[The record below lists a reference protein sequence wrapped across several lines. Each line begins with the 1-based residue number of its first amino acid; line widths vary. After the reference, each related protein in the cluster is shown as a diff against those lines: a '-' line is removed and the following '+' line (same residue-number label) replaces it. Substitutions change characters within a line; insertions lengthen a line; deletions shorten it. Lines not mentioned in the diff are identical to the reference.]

1 MTDFDYMVE
10 SVTADLVVLLME
22 RLGMDL
28 QTALDTVYTSD
39 TFAKLSNPATELYY
53 QSPYYIYSV
62 LFFHCND
69 YQNRVIIFF
78 QVL

>member
-1 MTDFDYMVE
+1 MTDFDHMVE

-39 TFAKLSNPATELYY
+39 TFVKLSDPATELYY
-53 QSPYYIYSV
+53 QSPYYIYSY
-62 LFFHCND
+62 LETE
-69 YQNRVIIFF
+69 IKTGMMG
-78 QVL
+78 

>member
-39 TFAKLSNPATELYY
+39 TFAKLSNTATELYY
-53 QSPYYIYSV
+53 QSPYYIYSYLETEIKTGV
-62 LFFHCND
+62 MG
-69 YQNRVIIFF
+69 
-78 QVL
+78 

>member
-1 MTDFDYMVE
+1 MTDFDYIVE

-39 TFAKLSNPATELYY
+39 TFVKLSDPTTELYY
-53 QSPYYIYSV
+53 QSPYYIYSY
-62 LFFHCND
+62 LETE
-69 YQNRVIIFF
+69 IKTGMMG
-78 QVL
+78 

>member
-39 TFAKLSNPATELYY
+39 TFAKFPTRLRSC
-53 QSPYYIYSV
+53 IIKV
-62 LFFHCND
+62 H
-69 YQNRVIIFF
+69 IIFT
-78 QVL
+78 LISKPK

>member
-1 MTDFDYMVE
+1 MTDFDYIVK

-39 TFAKLSNPATELYY
+39 TFVKLSDPTTELYY
-53 QSPYYIYSV
+53 IYSY
-62 LFFHCND
+62 LETE
-69 YQNRVIIFF
+69 IKTGAMG
-78 QVL
+78 

>member
-28 QTALDTVYTSD
+28 QAALGTVYTSD

-53 QSPYYIYSV
+53 QSPYYIYSYLETEIRTGV
-62 LFFHCND
+62 MG
-69 YQNRVIIFF
+69 
-78 QVL
+78 

>member
-1 MTDFDYMVE
+1 MTDFDYIVE

-39 TFAKLSNPATELYY
+39 TFVKLYDPTTELYY
-53 QSPYYIYSV
+53 QSPYYIYSY
-62 LFFHCND
+62 LETE
-69 YQNRVIIFF
+69 IKTGAMG
-78 QVL
+78 

>member
-53 QSPYYIYSV
+53 QSPYYIYSYIETEIRTGV
-62 LFFHCND
+62 MG
-69 YQNRVIIFF
+69 
-78 QVL
+78 

>member
-39 TFAKLSNPATELYY
+39 NPSLNCPTRLR
-53 QSPYYIYSV
+53 SCIIKV
-62 LFFHCND
+62 H
-69 YQNRVIIFF
+69 IIFT
-78 QVL
+78 LISKPK